1 MRTTGFV
8 PRTKQAHMTASI
20 DLTSAPTRTA
30 PPHTR
35 EAEVF
40 VLWCT
45 LTRTDSTEFDA
56 DDRSAFYARPQMS
69 ALCSTPD
76 SVLNDAAMYARKG
89 RSLPLER
96 WLAAVQVVRPAAKAH

>member
-1 MRTTGFV
+1 
-8 PRTKQAHMTASI
+8 MTASI
-20 DLTSAPTRTA
+20 DLTSLP
-30 PPHTR
+30 
-35 EAEVF
+35 AETDRQAAVF
-40 VLWCT
+40 ALWCS
-45 LTRTDSTEFDA
+45 LTGTNSTDFDM

-76 SVLNDAAMYARKG
+76 AVLNDAAMYARKG